1 MSSSRVVAFSGIRAA
16 IIDLDGTMVDT
27 ALDFHA
33 AVNRMRSDLSLGPQ
47 ELDLVRSFVG
57 KGFAHLIRQ
66 SLSFN
71 FGTEE
76 VDRIFP
82 DAREAFLRHYAT
94 VNGMTS
100 VLYPGVAEGLQAMR
114 EKGLRLACV
123 TNKQARF
130 ALPLLEKMKVH
141 DLFDAIYPGDALPRM
156 KPDPLPML
164 TVMDRFNL
172 RPPEVVAIGDS
183 TNDTLAARAAGC
195 WVLTVPYGYNHGQP
209 VQEADSDGIVSSL
222 LEAARRI
229 S

>member
-1 MSSSRVVAFSGIRAA
+1 MSKAEVVVFTGIRAA

-33 AVNRMRSDLSLGPQ
+33 AVNRMRRDLSLGAQ

-66 SLSFN
+66 SLSLN
-71 FGTEE
+71 LGAEE

-82 DAREAFLRHYAT
+82 DAREAFLRHYTA
-94 VNGMTS
+94 VNGTTS
-100 VLYPGVAEGLQAMR
+100 VLYPGVAEGLLAMR

-130 ALPLLEKMKVH
+130 ALPLLERMKVH
-141 DLFDAIYPGDALPRM
+141 DLFDLIYPGDALPRM

-164 TVMDRFNL
+164 TVMERFNV

-195 WVLTVPYGYNHGQP
+195 WVLTVPYGYNHGRP
-209 VQEADSDGIVSSL
+209 VQEANSDGIVDSL
-222 LEAARRI
+222 LEAANCI